1 MGLGKLSIL
10 PGALK
15 AIERFSRKQPC
26 LTQSPLK
33 QWYLVT
39 KDSQVSQVKKNITIL
54 TPTSDRHG
62 PLREA
67 SVTQNLAIAS
77 SHIVIEQ
84 YFQQVKC
91 FGKFKNSQSLE
102 LNFIKHLKNSWE
114 IIMVLVNRYTIKF
127 K

>member
-15 AIERFSRKQPC
+15 AIKQFSRKQPC

-39 KDSQVSQVKKNITIL
+39 KDSRMSQIKKNIIIL

-62 PLREA
+62 PLTEA

-77 SHIVIEQ
+77 SRVVIEQ
-84 YFQQVKC
+84 YFQQVKR

-102 LNFIKHLKNSWE
+102 LNFIKHLKNTWE